1 MNIYEEAKCIRKN
14 KANYHGTQSHI
25 PLVLNRGFTN
35 IPLQTRKQLRSRNT
49 QSCAQTKKISMK

>member
-25 PLVLNRGFTN
+25 PLVLNRGFDARSEGA
-35 IPLQTRKQLRSRNT
+35 PYEKSPKRK
-49 QSCAQTKKISMK
+49 

>member
-35 IPLQTRKQLRSRNT
+35 IPPADTQTIAF
-49 QSCAQTKKISMK
+49 AQHAIVRAD

>member
-35 IPLQTRKQLRSRNT
+35 MLFEIDQYYYALIHIYIIHTSKNDW
-49 QSCAQTKKISMK
+49 